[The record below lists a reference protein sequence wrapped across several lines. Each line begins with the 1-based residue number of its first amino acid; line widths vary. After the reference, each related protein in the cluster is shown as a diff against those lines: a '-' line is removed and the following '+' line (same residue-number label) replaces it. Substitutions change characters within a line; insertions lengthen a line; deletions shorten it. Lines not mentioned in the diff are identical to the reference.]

1 MKKSIVIMVH
11 GLLWILIYFTFWYIL
26 SLMPVLSKNTDFDPF
41 TDIILY
47 AWTGLLIMSLTIP
60 FYLGYFI
67 TPYLFEPKRRK
78 FCLLII
84 ILFGIFYP
92 IITSIMDDGFMP
104 GILLQTVF
112 LFAFLN
118 AFLILGIS
126 FRSLFGWIEQ
136 KRLHDILEKQ
146 NLKSEIALLRT
157 QLNPHFLFN
166 TLHNIDTLI
175 KDNHDRASKS
185 LIKLSDLM
193 RYMLHDSKSDQVSI
207 EKELEHVEN
216 YISLERLRIKNEK
229 FLKFNISGNYQGIR
243 IAPMLFIPFVENAF
257 KHSVDSEIENGIAI
271 DFAFEKNTITFICEN
286 QYDNLEI
293 EKDKTHGIGLE
304 TVEKRLKL
312 LYPDKHKLNI
322 DKDSSIFKVKLEI
335 NLDEN

>member
-26 SLMPVLSKNTDFDPF
+26 SLMPVLSKINDFDPF

-47 AWTGLLIMSLTIP
+47 AWTGLIIMSLTIP

-67 TPYLFEPKRRK
+67 TPYLFKQKRRK
-78 FCLLII
+78 LCLLII

-112 LFAFLN
+112 LFTFLN

-146 NLKSEIALLRT
+146 NLKSELALLRT

-175 KDNHDRASKS
+175 KNNHDRASKS
-185 LIKLSDLM
+185 LIKLSDIM

-243 IAPMLFIPFVENAF
+243 IAPMLFIQFVENAF
-257 KHSVDSEIENGIAI
+257 KHSVDSEIENGIVI

-322 DKDSSIFKVKLEI
+322 DKDSPFFKVRLEI